1 MIGSLLD
8 ALPRAIPRSG
18 MARLDRGTTTNTEL
32 AALRELAAASGSSV
46 VAPDS
51 AIRAKSG
58 QEPGDTR

>member
-46 VAPDS
+46 NS
-51 AIRAKSG
+51 ARFGDPREIGPRA
-58 QEPGDTR
+58 E